1 MYAPDVERRI
11 AGSSEF
17 ARLEFG
23 AFYFAVE
30 FRLFTRLSEVNDEKP
45 IKNTGRGRLT
55 YSANDTGKGTGGWW
69 I

>member
-1 MYAPDVERRI
+1 LQRTINTPH
-11 AGSSEF
+11 SSGF

-30 FRLFTRLSEVNDEKP
+30 FRLFTKP
-45 IKNTGRGRLT
+45 SSFKMLNFI
-55 YSANDTGKGTGGWW
+55 